1 MNHKFCRGKLLSLLE
16 RQCLKKLFKMVC
28 LNKTTFFLFIFF
40 TKVHRIFIQFWL
52 VRSHNISTHFIAWSA
67 FIHHH
72 QPKRIDSAKNIKKQK
87 KTRTYLQG
95 QKEKGLCPKITG
107 YRGQSGKPTE
117 HWIRTGIVTGKK
129 KKKVVTANATASET
143 GQIAK

>member
-28 LNKTTFFLFIFF
+28 LNKTTFFYLFFF

-87 KTRTYLQG
+87 KNKNIFTRTKGERIVPKDYRLQG
-95 QKEKGLCPKITG
+95 TVWKTDGALNQNRNR
-107 YRGQSGKPTE
+107 YR
-117 HWIRTGIVTGKK
+117 KK
-129 KKKVVTANATASET
+129 KKKQSSQPT
-143 GQIAK
+143 QRRLKPDR